1 MGVRG
6 CLCPR
11 RQPFSQEESDCHHPF
26 SKQRKG
32 RIFSLQKKGRIKKR
46 HIAGSFYLLLILLI
60 LLTTATYTWFSLS
73 KTPRVSDLYLTVN
86 AGAGLELTLDLQSE
100 DWGQQINFADTLADV
115 TPLKPVTWSQRD
127 QRFYAAV
134 FGADGRIA
142 GIQQPLS
149 DEHNANRSD
158 SSGYYVKGTF
168 YARTGEPVTVSLSP
182 AVEID
187 QGTQGAGTYLIGT
200 PVWNEQTILHDNG
213 GGGAEYAVRIG
224 LRLSKW
230 GADGVRLEEDPIFY
244 IYEPNADRHID
255 GSTGYRDTPS
265 IDGTGSLVPQE
276 RLIRQSVSTWS
287 EADPIQKNVVIREL
301 GEFTTPTQLFELTAQ
316 ERMQI
321 DLYVWLEGQDADCIN
336 RIGQAA
342 QIMANIQF
350 SAEGKNSSGLYP
362 IA

>member
-1 MGVRG
+1 MEKPSGSARLSLPAASGLLPGGERLSSSV
-6 CLCPR
+6 
-11 RQPFSQEESDCHHPF
+11 FKAE
-26 SKQRKG
+26 KG
-32 RIFSLQKKGRIKKR
+32 ANLQLAEKRADQKR

-168 YARTGEPVTVSLSP
+168 YARTGSRSPSPCLRRWKSTRGRRGREPISSARRCGMSKPFSMIT
-182 AVEID
+182 A
-187 QGTQGAGTYLIGT
+187 AGERNT
-200 PVWNEQTILHDNG
+200 PC
-213 GGGAEYAVRIG
+213 A
-224 LRLSKW
+224 
-230 GADGVRLEEDPIFY
+230 
-244 IYEPNADRHID
+244 
-255 GSTGYRDTPS
+255 
-265 IDGTGSLVPQE
+265 
-276 RLIRQSVSTWS
+276 
-287 EADPIQKNVVIREL
+287 
-301 GEFTTPTQLFELTAQ
+301 
-316 ERMQI
+316 
-321 DLYVWLEGQDADCIN
+321 
-336 RIGQAA
+336 
-342 QIMANIQF
+342 
-350 SAEGKNSSGLYP
+350 SACG
-362 IA
+362 